1 MKTYPV
7 YHVRGALC
15 DGSAAGAFPRRDE
28 EARVTMA
35 DVFFGNSNMDEDAK
49 LWFFLKNCSE
59 REEDEFIVVL
69 GMWDEDAA
77 WNAEAAYEILRKERL
92 DTVRGATILCEDVRN
107 SAMEQAERAATHQ
120 ALLAAMVI
128 VARECDDALPA
139 EVRETLLSRRASRNA
154 DTVGG

>member
-1 MKTYPV
+1 MKTFPV

-28 EARVTMA
+28 EARITMA

-49 LWFFLKNCSE
+49 VWFFVKNCTE
-59 REEDEFIVVL
+59 EEEDQFIVIL
-69 GMWDEDAA
+69 GLWDNEAA
-77 WNAEAAYEILRKERL
+77 WNAEAAYWLLRQERL
-92 DTVRGATILCEDVRN
+92 NTVGDDILCEDVRC
-107 SAMEQAERAATHQ
+107 AAEEQAERAATHQ

-139 EVRETLLSRRASRNA
+139 EVRETLMSRRASRNA